1 MFNKSNRI
9 HVHNCF
15 LFSAFILGVMSGLG
29 ITAGAHRLW
38 THRTYKA
45 KLPLRVLLTA
55 LNTIAFQYSV
65 IEWARDHRVHHK
77 YCDTNADPH
86 NPSRYCRNS
95 PTDLYALFI
104 YIYFFF
110 FLVCSGF
117 FYAHVGW
124 MLCARHP
131 EAIAKCNEMDMTDL
145 ENDPMLSF
153 QKK

>member
-38 THRTYKA
+38 THRTYRA

-95 PTDLYALFI
+95 LTDLYALFI
-104 YIYFFF
+104 YIF
-110 FLVCSGF
+110 FLPFGMQWILLRTCRVD
-117 FYAHVGW
+117 A
-124 MLCARHP
+124 MR
-131 EAIAKCNEMDMTDL
+131 
-145 ENDPMLSF
+145 
-153 QKK
+153 

>member
-95 PTDLYALFI
+95 LTDLYALFI
-104 YIYFFF
+104 YIF
-110 FLVCSGF
+110 FLSEVDSFTHMSGGC
-117 FYAHVGW
+117 YALGIRKQLLNAMKW
-124 MLCARHP
+124 
-131 EAIAKCNEMDMTDL
+131 T
-145 ENDPMLSF
+145 
-153 QKK
+153 